1 MVAGLDDDF
10 TRTLLIERSAQTH
23 DLKTLLAAQ
32 IARACAV
39 FCVDEIVVFNDG
51 QSQNAR
57 PRKGGFGY
65 HGGDEDGYTG
75 YSDPDNFLYH
85 VLSYLETPPHLRK
98 SLFPMHPNLKT
109 AGAMPS
115 LDMPHHL
122 RANEWCQYREGITLT
137 PSDDS
142 QQQDNQTTK
151 KRRKSGAS
159 DDQPSVETTTVDCG
173 LPVKTRISGSVPP
186 NNRVTIKFES
196 TEEPRMDGFSP
207 LSADAVSPDAP
218 REEAGYYWGYSTRMA
233 PSLSAIFTECPYD
246 GGYDLSLGT
255 SERGSTLESLMDA
268 TRTAATSGVS
278 TPQAIPAKW
287 KHMVIVFGGV
297 AGLEVALKA
306 DQELTAKGV
315 TEAKDVFDHWLNL
328 VPQQG
333 SRTIRTEEAV
343 WLGLMGLRWIV
354 QERQH
359 T

>member
-1 MVAGLDDDF
+1 
-10 TRTLLIERSAQTH
+10 
-23 DLKTLLAAQ
+23 
-32 IARACAV
+32 
-39 FCVDEIVVFNDG
+39 
-51 QSQNAR
+51 
-57 PRKGGFGY
+57 
-65 HGGDEDGYTG
+65 
-75 YSDPDNFLYH
+75 
-85 VLSYLETPPHLRK
+85 
-98 SLFPMHPNLKT
+98 MHPNLKT

-122 RANEWCQYREGITLT
+122 RANEWCQYREGITLA

-142 QQQDNQTTK
+142 QQQDNQAPK

-159 DDQPSVETTTVDCG
+159 DDQPSAETTMVDCG
-173 LPVKTRISGSVPP
+173 LPVKARISGSVPP

-196 TEEPRMDGFSP
+196 AEEPRMDGFSP

-278 TPQAIPAKW
+278 APQAIPAKW

-315 TEAKDVFDHWLNL
+315 TEAKDIFDHWLNL

-343 WLGLMGLRWIV
+343 WLGLMGLKWIV